1 MNTNETM
8 NHAAKT
14 AQFKFGLIAPVIQ
27 GLFPDASR
35 TAFYKRVAEKPI
47 EFPDGSVREISF
59 KTLERWVSAYQ
70 RGGIDALMPVE
81 RSDKGT
87 TRVLPDTAIEEIY
100 RLKKEFP
107 RLNATQI
114 HSQLVQNGFIPAAVS
129 VCAVQRFI
137 KKNDL
142 KSARNPNLR
151 DRKAFEEDAFG
162 RMWQADTC
170 YFPHISEDG
179 RSRRVYAVCIID
191 DHSRLIVGPW
201 MHSGKLEGWIEGVYY
216 GPQGDCDGYGF
227 TEKLIEWYD
236 YWLKGQDG
244 EFMRGAPIRLFVMGK
259 NIWRDEYEWPLA
271 RTRFTPVYLHS
282 GGHARTLLG
291 DGMLS
296 AEKPG
301 DEPWDEYDY
310 DPMNPCPSSTGEPN
324 RMLMQDQRLLQT
336 REDVLV
342 YTTPAVLHETE
353 ITGPIVAELYA
364 SSSARDTDFVARV
377 GVVRRDGS
385 VYKLGSKLVRARYRN
400 GEIPEPLTPGEIV
413 CYRIEAANI
422 SIVLMPGEAI
432 RLDVTSSLFPDADRN
447 MNTFGKVGYDAEGIV
462 AHQRIY
468 HDASHPSALILP
480 IIPDEQMP

>member
-191 DHSRLIVGPW
+191 DHSRLIVGAGLFYSDSAANFQSVLKAAVATYGIPA
-201 MHSGKLEGWIEGVYY
+201 KLYT
-216 GPQGDCDGYGF
+216 DN
-227 TEKLIEWYD
+227 
-236 YWLKGQDG
+236 
-244 EFMRGAPIRLFVMGK
+244 GAPYVNDQLSLICGAIGTVLLHTKV
-259 NIWRDEYEWPLA
+259 RDGASKDSCSYY
-271 RTRFTPVYLHS
+271 TPFE
-282 GGHARTLLG
+282 
-291 DGMLS
+291 LS
-296 AEKPG
+296 A
-301 DEPWDEYDY
+301 
-310 DPMNPCPSSTGEPN
+310 
-324 RMLMQDQRLLQT
+324 
-336 REDVLV
+336 V
-342 YTTPAVLHETE
+342 
-353 ITGPIVAELYA
+353 
-364 SSSARDTDFVARV
+364 
-377 GVVRRDGS
+377 
-385 VYKLGSKLVRARYRN
+385 
-400 GEIPEPLTPGEIV
+400 
-413 CYRIEAANI
+413 
-422 SIVLMPGEAI
+422 
-432 RLDVTSSLFPDADRN
+432 
-447 MNTFGKVGYDAEGIV
+447 
-462 AHQRIY
+462 
-468 HDASHPSALILP
+468 
-480 IIPDEQMP
+480 

>member
-162 RMWQADTC
+162 RMWQADYPDVSFIPT
-170 YFPHISEDG
+170 F
-179 RSRRVYAVCIID
+179 
-191 DHSRLIVGPW
+191 
-201 MHSGKLEGWIEGVYY
+201 
-216 GPQGDCDGYGF
+216 
-227 TEKLIEWYD
+227 
-236 YWLKGQDG
+236 
-244 EFMRGAPIRLFVMGK
+244 
-259 NIWRDEYEWPLA
+259 
-271 RTRFTPVYLHS
+271 
-282 GGHARTLLG
+282 
-291 DGMLS
+291 S
-296 AEKPG
+296 A
-301 DEPWDEYDY
+301 
-310 DPMNPCPSSTGEPN
+310 
-324 RMLMQDQRLLQT
+324 
-336 REDVLV
+336 
-342 YTTPAVLHETE
+342 A
-353 ITGPIVAELYA
+353 
-364 SSSARDTDFVARV
+364 
-377 GVVRRDGS
+377 
-385 VYKLGSKLVRARYRN
+385 
-400 GEIPEPLTPGEIV
+400 
-413 CYRIEAANI
+413 
-422 SIVLMPGEAI
+422 
-432 RLDVTSSLFPDADRN
+432 
-447 MNTFGKVGYDAEGIV
+447 
-462 AHQRIY
+462 
-468 HDASHPSALILP
+468 
-480 IIPDEQMP
+480 

>member
-191 DHSRLIVGPW
+191 DHSRLIVGAGLFYSDSAANFQSVLKAAVATYGIPAKLYTDNGAPYVNDQLSLICGAIGTVLLHTKVRDGASKAKIERFW
-201 MHSGKLEGWIEGVYY
+201 RTTKERWLYGLDMESVHSLKDFNTFFREYIRSYNTTFHSGIE
-216 GPQGDCDGYGF
+216 C
-227 TEKLIEWYD
+227 
-236 YWLKGQDG
+236 
-244 EFMRGAPIRLFVMGK
+244 
-259 NIWRDEYEWPLA
+259 
-271 RTRFTPVYLHS
+271 TPF
-282 GGHARTLLG
+282 
-291 DGMLS
+291 D
-296 AEKPG
+296 
-301 DEPWDEYDY
+301 
-310 DPMNPCPSSTGEPN
+310 
-324 RMLMQDQRLLQT
+324 
-336 REDVLV
+336 
-342 YTTPAVLHETE
+342 
-353 ITGPIVAELYA
+353 
-364 SSSARDTDFVARV
+364 
-377 GVVRRDGS
+377 
-385 VYKLGSKLVRARYRN
+385 RYRASKEQVRPPKSREWLDQCFLN
-400 GEIPEPLTPGEIV
+400 RITRKVRKDATVSIDKVSFDVPMQFIGRTVDIRFRPGE
-413 CYRIEAANI
+413 
-422 SIVLMPGEAI
+422 M
-432 RLDVTSSLFPDADRN
+432 D
-447 MNTFGKVGYDAEGIV
+447 
-462 AHQRIY
+462 
-468 HDASHPSALILP
+468 SALIYTEDGQFPLRQTNKNENCRTRRNNTP
-480 IIPDEQMP
+480 SIDYSRLGASHV